1 MTPGIT
7 QIVVIVLLFMVL
19 FGYKRIPAMM
29 ENFAKGINSFK
40 KGLKEE
46 EAKEAGEKPKSLSDD
61 TVLETTAVEDT
72 PEKAEH
78 KE

>member
-7 QIVVIVLLFMVL
+7 QIVVIALLFMVL

-46 EAKEAGEKPKSLSDD
+46 EASEAASKPKPISDD
-61 TVLETTAVEDT
+61 TILETTAVEDVET
-72 PEKAEH
+72 KAEH